1 MEDAIAS
8 ILKSTI
14 AEAVLQAF
22 DQAGLIAAVE
32 SAKMPCHVCAP
43 EAKMPPTGLTETP
56 IIEGPSGWDPD
67 ALLTKTQLGDYL
79 QVTGR
84 TLERWLVERE
94 RGVEIGP
101 PVVRF
106 PGLRSY
112 RYRVRDVWEWLGIE
126 E

>member
-1 MEDAIAS
+1 
-8 ILKSTI
+8 
-14 AEAVLQAF
+14 
-22 DQAGLIAAVE
+22 
-32 SAKMPCHVCAP
+32 
-43 EAKMPPTGLTETP
+43 MPPIGLTETP
-56 IIEGPSGWDPD
+56 VIEGPSGWDPD
-67 ALLTKTQLGDYL
+67 ALLTKTQLGEYL

-101 PVVRF
+101 PAVRF